1 MKTFIHLLSVL
12 ILSVVLYACNNA
24 HFLKEENYRNQV
36 TEDFEQKKQALP
48 HGDLFTVFSNPD
60 LSVYEQEALMFLY
73 AYMPIGDVT
82 DYSGD
87 YYLEN
92 VRLSGQTRTRDALGR
107 SDSG

>member
-1 MKTFIHLLSVL
+1 MNQQSYYLKINQTLYEDIHSSLSVL

-73 AYMPIGDVT
+73 AYMPIGM
-82 DYSGD
+82 
-87 YYLEN
+87 
-92 VRLSGQTRTRDALGR
+92 
-107 SDSG
+107 

>member
-48 HGDLFTVFSNPD
+48 HETCL
-60 LSVYEQEALMFLY
+60 LSFRILTCLY
-73 AYMPIGDVT
+73 MSRKP
-82 DYSGD
+82 
-87 YYLEN
+87 
-92 VRLSGQTRTRDALGR
+92 
-107 SDSG
+107 

>member
-12 ILSVVLYACNNA
+12 ILSVVLFACNNA

-60 LSVYEQEALMFLY
+60 LSVYEQEAVSYTHLTLPTM
-73 AYMPIGDVT
+73 M
-82 DYSGD
+82 
-87 YYLEN
+87 
-92 VRLSGQTRTRDALGR
+92 
-107 SDSG
+107 